1 MITRELITKLGFT
14 IDKRKFDAYERL
26 VARQTKS
33 LRKLGEESTK
43 LGKSLSTTFSLPAIA
58 LGGFA
63 VKLASDAN
71 EIESKFSVIFRSIS
85 EESEKTAQ
93 SLAKNF
99 GLSIVQSKE
108 LLGNTA
114 DLLTGFG
121 FTQKSALDLANQ
133 VNELAVDLASF
144 NNFSGGAEG
153 ASAALTKALLG
164 ERESVKSLGIQ
175 ISEDLVKRQVAIN
188 NTKGLTFETLR
199 QAKAFATLQIAQRQ
213 SLNAVGDYSRTQK
226 QFANRTRELRVRLQD
241 LGVAFGKILLPFA
254 TKLLNV
260 TIKLTEFFTNLSPTT
275 KKLILFVT
283 GLTIAFGGLLL
294 TFGLLSGAFIT
305 ATGAIG
311 KLVLVLKS
319 FSISALAA
327 QASALAIPL
336 AIAAGVAALAL
347 AIQDI
352 ISFFQGKD
360 SVTEII
366 VNKFK
371 EAFDKV
377 GNLAKNLFNKSIFGK
392 ITNFLVK
399 IGGSISPSGLI
410 TAVQTEQAM
419 QAAPIIPNTTN
430 RNQNNNISVKIES
443 PITVDGSGDPQA
455 TGEAIVNA
463 LNDQF
468 KTQLFNANRQS
479 NFAME
484 Y

>member
-1 MITRELITKLGFT
+1 
-14 IDKRKFDAYERL
+14 
-26 VARQTKS
+26 
-33 LRKLGEESTK
+33 
-43 LGKSLSTTFSLPAIA
+43 
-58 LGGFA
+58 
-63 VKLASDAN
+63 
-71 EIESKFSVIFRSIS
+71 
-85 EESEKTAQ
+85 
-93 SLAKNF
+93 
-99 GLSIVQSKE
+99 
-108 LLGNTA
+108 
-114 DLLTGFG
+114 
-121 FTQKSALDLANQ
+121 
-133 VNELAVDLASF
+133 
-144 NNFSGGAEG
+144 
-153 ASAALTKALLG
+153 
-164 ERESVKSLGIQ
+164 
-175 ISEDLVKRQVAIN
+175 
-188 NTKGLTFETLR
+188 
-199 QAKAFATLQIAQRQ
+199 
-213 SLNAVGDYSRTQK
+213 
-226 QFANRTRELRVRLQD
+226 
-241 LGVAFGKILLPFA
+241 
-254 TKLLNV
+254 
-260 TIKLTEFFTNLSPTT
+260 LSPTT